1 MIRNTY
7 VLSKKDAIFISK
19 SEYYNLRNLRS
30 ILAGAVE
37 VILGIALLIYFF
49 PWWKAVFVYRQLVS
63 AQDMFWLL
71 VSLIVGWMSIILP
84 FWMPIWRALRFYKF
98 QVDKKHFPEIELRE
112 DGIVVK
118 QSVEGAF
125 SERHF
130 EYSLLD
136 GYVEK
141 NHAVYIRITMQESK
155 GYLVLHD
162 DTYLEGSKA
171 ELLELFER
179 KNIKQLGNLN
189 EKNKR

>member
-7 VLSKKDAIFISK
+7 VFSKKDAIYISK
-19 SEYYNLRNLRS
+19 SEHYNLRNLRF
-30 ILAGAVE
+30 ILLGAVE
-37 VILGIALLIYFF
+37 VILGIATLIYFF

-71 VSLIVGWMSIILP
+71 ASLAVGLITISFPVWLPILNA
-84 FWMPIWRALRFYKF
+84 MCFYKF
-98 QVDKKHFPEIELRE
+98 QADKKHFPEIELGE

-141 NHAVYIRITMQESK
+141 NIIKYNQERREGGK
-155 GYLVLHD
+155 N
-162 DTYLEGSKA
+162 DTEHYGEG
-171 ELLELFER
+171 L
-179 KNIKQLGNLN
+179 I
-189 EKNKR
+189 

>member
-1 MIRNTY
+1 MIKNTI

-19 SEYYNLRNLRS
+19 TVYFNLRNLRF
-30 ILAGAVE
+30 ILSVAVE

-71 VSLIVGWMSIILP
+71 AGLIVGWICISYPI
-84 FWMPIWRALRFYKF
+84 WMPILCALHFYKF
-98 QVDKKHFPEIELRE
+98 QVDKKHFPEIELGE

-118 QSVEGAF
+118 KSVEGAF

-136 GYVEK
+136 GYMEK
-141 NHAVYIRITMQESK
+141 NHAVYIIITVQKSRE
-155 GYLVLHD
+155 YYVIHD

-171 ELLELFER
+171 ELLKLFER
-179 KNIKQLGNLN
+179 KNIKRLD
-189 EKNKR
+189 KIV